1 MLRRRFPGSSAAVRL
16 GSKRRVRQNW
26 ELYLMFLPMAAFVI
40 VFRYVPMGGIVIA
53 FKDYSIFRGIWSSPW
68 VGLAHF
74 QSLFGSEVFRRA
86 LRNTIII
93 SIGRLVFAF
102 PVPIVFAILLD
113 ELRLRA
119 YGRVV
124 QTVSYLPHFISWP
137 VAAGIC
143 FTFLSP
149 VSGLVN
155 GLLSQVI
162 NVRFDFL
169 GDPRLFRGT
178 LIGTHIWKSFGWSSI
193 IYLAA
198 LSSVDVQLY
207 EAAYMD
213 GATRLQR
220 IWHVTIPSI
229 LPVAVI
235 MLILSVGYILDV
247 GFEQVFVMINDMV
260 MGVGETLDY
269 YIYRV
274 GLYQVS
280 NFSYSTAVGLFKSV
294 VGLLMILIT
303 NRVCKALSEGVGIW

>member
-1 MLRRRFPGSSAAVRL
+1 
-16 GSKRRVRQNW
+16 VRQNW

>member
-1 MLRRRFPGSSAAVRL
+1 MSVRRLPMSTAAVRRRQ
-16 GSKRRVRQNW
+16 KRRVHQYW
-26 ELYLMFLPMAAFVI
+26 ELYLMFLPIATFI
-40 VFRYVPMGGIVIA
+40 FVFRYIPMGGIVIA
-53 FKDYSIFRGIWSSPW
+53 FKDYSIFKGIWNSPW

-74 QSLFGSEVFRRA
+74 QDLFSSEVFRRA
-86 LRNTIII
+86 LRNTLII
-93 SIGRLVFAF
+93 SMGRLLFAF

-113 ELRLRA
+113 ELRLRS

-124 QTVSYLPHFISWP
+124 QTLSYLPHFISWP
-137 VAAGIC
+137 VVAGIC

-149 VSGLVN
+149 ASGVMN
-155 GLLSQVI
+155 RLLSEVI
-162 NVRFDFL
+162 GVKLNFL

-178 LIGTHIWKSFGWSSI
+178 VIGTHIWKSFGWTSI

-198 LSSVDVQLY
+198 LSGVDVQLY

-220 IWHVTIPSI
+220 IWYVTLPSI
-229 LPVAVI
+229 LPVVVV
-235 MLILSVGYILDV
+235 MLILSVGYILDA
-247 GFEQVFVMINDMV
+247 GFEQIFVMINDMV
-260 MGVGETLDY
+260 MGVGETIDY

-294 VGLLMILIT
+294 GGFLMIVIT
-303 NRVCKALSEGVGIW
+303 NRICKAVNEGTGIW